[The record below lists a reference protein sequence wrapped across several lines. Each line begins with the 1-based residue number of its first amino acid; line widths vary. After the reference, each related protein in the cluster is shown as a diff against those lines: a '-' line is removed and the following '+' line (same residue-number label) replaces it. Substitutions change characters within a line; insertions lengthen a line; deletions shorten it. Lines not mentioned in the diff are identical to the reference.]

1 MSERERTDSP
11 ETAEPERTRAPAPDA
26 GGAAGLVLQLQRG
39 HGNAAVGRM
48 IAASNVLARDPVDAG
63 VPPVAGVPRPDHID
77 VQPPRPGDA
86 DDMDRAIREHF
97 SNEDWAEAARVLN
110 GFNQTDID
118 TRIRGYRVDQRA
130 ALAGA
135 AGVNG
140 AAAGRI
146 RRPAQ
151 FENALFFS
159 QWADAAEAIDFYAEA
174 DRVQPRL
181 EACTDRELAA
191 VLMHADRANRPV
203 ASTMRSVAQA
213 RSGAMAGG
221 FGGAVTAGDWDGA
234 VMFLN
239 ALPDADVNA
248 QLASPPRTP
257 PQLFDIDRRAQ
268 YWGIDRIH
276 SVLSVQPVAG
286 VIATEGLDRDLRAQI
301 AGKEWGRVTSTLE
314 HYNDDTERR
323 ARLQWFHL
331 EEVTALADS
340 IRGGPVGVPSSTIYP
355 LVEARRIEKLGQDY
369 AAAISSSNWIVVVW
383 LLNAYNDTDLPGK
396 ATDIQ
401 TAKGAAGITAA
412 ATIAQALYPDDNHR
426 VRRILAYVPMQGQT
440 APAPAGSVMTPG
452 AAAGPGVAA
461 GGAGGQVLQY
471 TNATD
476 GSTPNWFG
484 VEYQGADAGQVAWI
498 QFIARECEKFDA
510 AGESLGFR
518 DDEWTPSGQTQ
529 ARKYSTPSDQKWFVD
544 TLGGAQPFY
553 DAPTTAAVGS
563 TPAGARGANMNT
575 AGRSGMY
582 DQPGLHTGTA
592 NLAFDEWQL
601 PWEEDI
607 DHVVMRAKFHQY
619 AVRGNEVI
627 AESSMTVAWS
637 LASKGAT
644 PAPVNTAGP
653 TGATSR
659 MQNVHFRALVARFP
673 SYNFYNHE

>member
-1 MSERERTDSP
+1 VSERERTDSQ
-11 ETAEPERTRAPAPDA
+11 EAAEGERPRAPAPA
-26 GGAAGLVLQLQRG
+26 VGAAGLVLQLQRG

-77 VQPPRPGDA
+77 VQPPRPGDV

-191 VLMHADRANRPV
+191 LLMHADRANRPV
-203 ASTMRSVAQA
+203 ASTMRTVAQT
-213 RSGAMAGG
+213 RGAAMTGG
-221 FGGAVTAGDWDGA
+221 FNGAVTGGDWDGA

-239 ALPDADVNA
+239 ALQDAELNA
-248 QLASPPRTP
+248 LLASPPRTP
-257 PQLFDIDRRAQ
+257 PQLFDIDRRAV
-268 YWGIDRIH
+268 YWGIERIH

-301 AGKEWGRVTSTLE
+301 AGREWGRVTSTLE

-331 EEVTALADS
+331 DEVTALAES

-383 LLNAYNDTDLPGK
+383 LLNSYNDTDLPGK

-401 TAKGAAGITAA
+401 TAKGAAGIASAA
-412 ATIAQALYPDDNHR
+412 GIAQALYPDDNHR
-426 VRRILAYVPMQGQT
+426 VRRILAYVPLQGQT
-440 APAPAGSVMTPG
+440 G
-452 AAAGPGVAA
+452 AAAPGTSTTMTQGAA
-461 GGAGGQVLQY
+461 TPGTAVGSGQVVAYQ
-471 TNATD
+471 NAAMGAQT
-476 GSTPNWFG
+476 GFFG
-484 VEYQGADAGQVAWI
+484 QEYQGADAAQVNWI
-498 QFIARECEKFDA
+498 QFIAREGEKFDA
-510 AGESLGFR
+510 AGRSLGFR
-518 DDEWTPSGQTQ
+518 DDKWTPTGQTQ
-529 ARKYSTPSDQKWFVD
+529 ERQYSSPSDQRWFVD
-544 TLGGAQPFY
+544 TVGGAAPFY
-553 DAPTTAAVGS
+553 DSPTTVAVGS
-563 TPAGARGANMNT
+563 TPAGAAGVHQNT
-575 AGRSGMY
+575 ATTTGMY
-582 DQPGLHTGTA
+582 DAPGLHTDVA
-592 NLAFDEWQL
+592 SSAFNEWQL

-607 DHVVMRAKFHQY
+607 DHVVMRAKFVQY
-619 AVRGNEVI
+619 LVKGNQVL
-627 AESSMTVAWS
+627 AETSMTVSWTM
-637 LASKGAT
+637 ASASST

-653 TGATSR
+653 TTPTNR
-659 MQNVHFRALVARFP
+659 MRNVHFRALLTRFP
-673 SYNFYNHE
+673 QWNFYNHE